1 MKIQSFDLAKIL
13 DGNHIAHNVTI
24 TGICTDTRRL
34 KKGNLFFAL
43 TGPNFNGHHFI
54 DKAMEKG
61 AVAAVVSEDVGAAI
75 TLLKVD
81 NVKQALGDL
90 AAYWRSQFVRPVIA
104 ITGSNGKTTVKE
116 MMMAIMLQDS
126 RGIATQGNFNNEIG
140 VPLTLLRISPNE
152 DQFAIIEMGAN
163 HIGEIAYL
171 THLACPDVAI
181 VTNVADAHLE
191 GFGSRDQIAQAKSEI
206 FLGLHEQGVA
216 VLNADDQY
224 AEVFKEKAIAYNTLT
239 FGFARDADIRVT
251 QAKPLSHRV
260 DNVMG
265 THIELD
271 TPLGNIQFD
280 LPLPGHHNIMNALA
294 ATAACCALN
303 LPSEKIV
310 QGLQSMAAVTGRLQ
324 MKMGVN
330 GLRLIDDTY
339 NANPASFRA
348 AIDVLACSHGH
359 KIIVIGE
366 MAELGKET
374 QKLHSAVALM
384 AKEANID
391 ALYAVG
397 DSAKI
402 MAESFGSSG
411 AYFANQEALVATLKN
426 DVNKRGFKEVVVLVK
441 GSRSSRMEKIVE
453 ALEATNDVLQLA
465 MRK

>member
-1 MKIQSFDLAKIL
+1 
-13 DGNHIAHNVTI
+13 
-24 TGICTDTRRL
+24 
-34 KKGNLFFAL
+34 
-43 TGPNFNGHHFI
+43 
-54 DKAMEKG
+54 
-61 AVAAVVSEDVGAAI
+61 
-75 TLLKVD
+75 
-81 NVKQALGDL
+81 
-90 AAYWRSQFVRPVIA
+90 
-104 ITGSNGKTTVKE
+104 
-116 MMMAIMLQDS
+116 
-126 RGIATQGNFNNEIG
+126 
-140 VPLTLLRISPNE
+140 
-152 DQFAIIEMGAN
+152 
-163 HIGEIAYL
+163 
-171 THLACPDVAI
+171 
-181 VTNVADAHLE
+181 
-191 GFGSRDQIAQAKSEI
+191 
-206 FLGLHEQGVA
+206 
-216 VLNADDQY
+216 
-224 AEVFKEKAIAYNTLT
+224 
-239 FGFARDADIRVT
+239 
-251 QAKPLSHRV
+251 
-260 DNVMG
+260 MG
-265 THIELD
+265 THMALD

-324 MKMGVN
+324 MKTGVN

-348 AIDVLACSHGH
+348 AIDVLACSYGH

-374 QKLHSAVALM
+374 QSLHSAVALM

-426 DVNKRGFKEVVVLVK
+426 DVNEWGFKEVVVLVK

-453 ALEATNDVLQLA
+453 ALEATNDVLKLA